1 MSQGNS
7 NGFVRIMRSH
17 DYNQFEVCLPLPPI
31 KDTGFLAQDEHEYL
45 RLVDDYRKEA
55 ARLVDKAVH
64 QFDQH
69 KRALALAEKLSGDD
83 GLRLDQEYAE
93 VMNVP
98 RADWTPKM
106 KAVVASMRQKEWL
119 EGRQNHEYNY
129 EDDAP
134 EFDDTDV
141 AF

>member
-7 NGFVRIMRSH
+7 NGFVRVMRSH
-17 DYNQFEVCLPLPPI
+17 DYNQFEVCLPLPERGPGW
-31 KDTGFLAQDEHEYL
+31 KS
-45 RLVDDYRKEA
+45 VDDVRKEA

-69 KRALALAEKLSGDD
+69 KRALALAERLSGDD
-83 GLRLDQEYAE
+83 GAKLQQDYDEIMKYPQ
-93 VMNVP
+93 
-98 RADWTPKM
+98 DTWTPRQ

-119 EGRQNHEYNY
+119 EGRHSHEYDY
-129 EDDAP
+129 EDEAP